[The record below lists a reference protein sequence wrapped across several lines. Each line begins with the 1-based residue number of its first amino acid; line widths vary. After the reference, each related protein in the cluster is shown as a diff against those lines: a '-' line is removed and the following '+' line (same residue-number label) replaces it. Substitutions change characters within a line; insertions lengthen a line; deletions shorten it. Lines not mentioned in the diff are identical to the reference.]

1 MLSSGGGKNSADYGV
16 LLDNCETSQDSFK
29 LLTDGSEQRTTS
41 WFYCLGIHSY
51 FFLSPLLSSPHTPP
65 PIVLPGWESMKNLFL
80 NGTHLFV
87 YLCFLIGWFILPKH
101 CISKSLGLLLLLLL
115 LTDSFGYRNICLL
128 FKIVSYSLTSFSSC
142 DE

>member
-65 PIVLPGWESMKNLFL
+65 
-80 NGTHLFV
+80 
-87 YLCFLIGWFILPKH
+87 H
-101 CISKSLGLLLLLLL
+101 CPSRLREHEKSIFKWHTL
-115 LTDSFGYRNICLL
+115 ICLFMFL
-128 FKIVSYSLTSFSSC
+128 DWLIHFTKALHFKKLRFVVVVVVVN
-142 DE
+142 